1 FAVLLFFGLAQLST
15 HDFLLLPSISPSETG
30 FWSLN
35 ISWRAQ
41 SSPRHASALNR
52 PLFLHFCTAPPT
64 ALAGRYLPI
73 SELGNPCESL
83 HQRPFSEGGKGPSW
97 GRFSVDPSEKGNFG
111 NLGF

>member
-1 FAVLLFFGLAQLST
+1 
-15 HDFLLLPSISPSETG
+15 
-30 FWSLN
+30 
-35 ISWRAQ
+35 
-41 SSPRHASALNR
+41 

-64 ALAGRYLPI
+64 AQAGRYLPI

-83 HQRPFSEGGKGPSW
+83 HQRPFSEGGKRPSW